1 MGRLAGE
8 SPQSWFLNTTRNH
21 AVAAAASASDARG
34 AVIARGHIRCV
45 SLATSSGASG
55 SVCCAMR
62 EQGSYEHEQALRSH
76 LHSCGV
82 TSEMQILPSS
92 ALSGGQRSRVAL
104 AAVSYTAP
112 HVLVMDEPTNNLD
125 LESVAALADC
135 VREFRGAV
143 VVVSHD
149 QFFVNAVCDEAWVVN
164 SGKVKKAASFAA
176 YVERQVR
183 KLER

>member
-1 MGRLAGE
+1 MQLRPSGKAG
-8 SPQSWFLNTTRNH
+8 SV
-21 AVAAAASASDARG
+21 AVNIAASITLFQFYAFAGIAAGTTIAAWVNAGLLGATLAKRGGFVPDAQVLTRLPLIVVASAAMG
-34 AVIARGHIRCV
+34 AA
-45 SLATSSGASG
+45 LWYGAL
-55 SVCCAMR
+55 
-62 EQGSYEHEQALRSH
+62 Y
-76 LHSCGV
+76 
-82 TSEMQILPSS
+82 
-92 ALSGGQRSRVAL
+92 
-104 AAVSYTAP
+104 AAPWFEGTF
-112 HVLVMDEPTNNLD
+112 

-164 SGKVKKAASFAA
+164 NGKVKKAASFQA